1 MTDKN
6 EEILHDLRQLL
17 QKYNIDVGMLVVPI
31 PEEQEFRLI
40 CSQMSEEHLYILGS
54 MLVKHCA
61 PRPHVV
67 N

>member
-1 MTDKN
+1 MTDRN
-6 EEILHDLRQLL
+6 EELLIDLRQLL
-17 QKYNIDVGMLVVPI
+17 TKYGIEVGMLVVPI

-54 MLVKHCA
+54 MLVKHCK
-61 PRPHVV
+61 PEPHTV